1 MPLKLRRMPAEQ
13 RKKRIAEALDLVG
26 LSAFASRYP
35 GELSGG
41 QQQRVALARAIVFR
55 PPILLLDEPLSNL
68 DAQLRQQAR
77 IWLKDI
83 QRELGITTIYVTH
96 DQDEALA
103 MSDRIVVM
111 RGGKIVQLASG
122 SSPRTRRFSAMSDSA
137 SDKKENADQPLKVAG
152 RLRNDIILG
161 VFRPGEWLR
170 QIDLQDR
177 LGCSR
182 FAVRQALS
190 ELTLARVV
198 EHVPNRGFRVAAPS
212 TTIRS
217 EITDVRLMLELP
229 AATEVVAAATAKQIA
244 MVREAAHAF
253 DAAIEDASFQRLRQL
268 NHEFHRALL
277 EPVANETLANL
288 INELRER
295 DLPGDWSSWTS
306 PSSVSSGIID
316 IFTDD
321 VTYLDKFDPSVSWIS
336 APFLFDN
343 REHWACFL
351 KTDYFQSILDG
362 VAERDNITV
371 IGDVGPFRRGFR
383 VLVAK
388 DEVGGFQ
395 DVQNLKLRLW
405 DNQLIV
411 DIWTALGTDPLV
423 MAWTDVYQSLQTGIV
438 EAVTSPASLVE
449 SMKFYEPAPH
459 IVRTDEF
466 NQANVYMINKDS
478 WDSISAEAQ
487 EGVLRAYYEVS
498 DMAAAGIDAAFEESL
513 EIMEAQGA
521 TYGSLDT
528 GPFIEAASSIYRD
541 REANGDMPAGFLAEV
556 DAARNGCL

>member
-1 MPLKLRRMPAEQ
+1 
-13 RKKRIAEALDLVG
+13 
-26 LSAFASRYP
+26 
-35 GELSGG
+35 
-41 QQQRVALARAIVFR
+41 
-55 PPILLLDEPLSNL
+55 
-68 DAQLRQQAR
+68 
-77 IWLKDI
+77 
-83 QRELGITTIYVTH
+83 
-96 DQDEALA
+96 
-103 MSDRIVVM
+103 
-111 RGGKIVQLASG
+111 
-122 SSPRTRRFSAMSDSA
+122 MSDSA

-306 PSSVSSGIID
+306 PSSVRQSS
-316 IFTDD
+316 
-321 VTYLDKFDPSVSWIS
+321 
-336 APFLFDN
+336 
-343 REHWACFL
+343 
-351 KTDYFQSILDG
+351 
-362 VAERDNITV
+362 RDH
-371 IGDVGPFRRGFR
+371 
-383 VLVAK
+383 L
-388 DEVGGFQ
+388 E
-395 DVQNLKLRLW
+395 
-405 DNQLIV
+405 
-411 DIWTALGTDPLV
+411 
-423 MAWTDVYQSLQTGIV
+423 MV
-438 EAVTSPASLVE
+438 EA
-449 SMKFYEPAPH
+449 
-459 IVRTDEF
+459 
-466 NQANVYMINKDS
+466 
-478 WDSISAEAQ
+478 
-487 EGVLRAYYEVS
+487 
-498 DMAAAGIDAAFEESL
+498 L
-513 EIMEAQGA
+513 E
-521 TYGSLDT
+521 
-528 GPFIEAASSIYRD
+528 
-541 REANGDMPAGFLAEV
+541 
-556 DAARNGCL
+556 ARNAENLQAVIRRHVTNWRQEPTRVQ

>member
-1 MPLKLRRMPAEQ
+1 
-13 RKKRIAEALDLVG
+13 
-26 LSAFASRYP
+26 
-35 GELSGG
+35 
-41 QQQRVALARAIVFR
+41 
-55 PPILLLDEPLSNL
+55 
-68 DAQLRQQAR
+68 
-77 IWLKDI
+77 
-83 QRELGITTIYVTH
+83 
-96 DQDEALA
+96 
-103 MSDRIVVM
+103 
-111 RGGKIVQLASG
+111 
-122 SSPRTRRFSAMSDSA
+122 MSDSA

-306 PSSVSSGIID
+306 PSSVRQSS
-316 IFTDD
+316 
-321 VTYLDKFDPSVSWIS
+321 
-336 APFLFDN
+336 
-343 REHWACFL
+343 
-351 KTDYFQSILDG
+351 
-362 VAERDNITV
+362 RDH
-371 IGDVGPFRRGFR
+371 
-383 VLVAK
+383 L
-388 DEVGGFQ
+388 E
-395 DVQNLKLRLW
+395 
-405 DNQLIV
+405 
-411 DIWTALGTDPLV
+411 
-423 MAWTDVYQSLQTGIV
+423 MV
-438 EAVTSPASLVE
+438 EA
-449 SMKFYEPAPH
+449 
-459 IVRTDEF
+459 
-466 NQANVYMINKDS
+466 
-478 WDSISAEAQ
+478 
-487 EGVLRAYYEVS
+487 
-498 DMAAAGIDAAFEESL
+498 L
-513 EIMEAQGA
+513 E
-521 TYGSLDT
+521 
-528 GPFIEAASSIYRD
+528 
-541 REANGDMPAGFLAEV
+541 
-556 DAARNGCL
+556 ARNAENLQAVIRRHVTNWRQEPTGVQ